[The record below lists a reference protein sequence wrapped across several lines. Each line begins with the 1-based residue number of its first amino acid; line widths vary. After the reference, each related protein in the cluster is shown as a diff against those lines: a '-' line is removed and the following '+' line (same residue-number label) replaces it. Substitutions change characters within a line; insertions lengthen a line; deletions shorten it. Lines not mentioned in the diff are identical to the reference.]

1 MISVRSN
8 FVTAEG
14 ASPSHEAEGGVKKN
28 SHAYMQE
35 ALDMVGVLGINPTRP
50 LFKSDSQL
58 IALSTD
64 REPSIFLFT
73 NATASR
79 EFNSKTV

>member
-50 LFKSDSQL
+50 LFKSDS
-58 IALSTD
+58 
-64 REPSIFLFT
+64 
-73 NATASR
+73 
-79 EFNSKTV
+79 